1 MAMSGFNYLR
11 RATENERDR
20 LVERLALLEATPGTT
35 FMEARILRREIEQME
50 HRLIWLDRAP
60 RGLLR

>member
-1 MAMSGFNYLR
+1 MSEFNGLHQ
-11 RATENERDR
+11 ATEIERDR
-20 LVERLALLEATPGTT
+20 LVEKLALLEATPGTT
-35 FMEARILRREIEQME
+35 LMEARILRREIEQME

>member
-1 MAMSGFNYLR
+1 MSEFNSHR
-11 RATENERDR
+11 KAIETEMDR
-20 LVERLALLEATPGTT
+20 LVEKLALLEATPGTT

>member
-1 MAMSGFNYLR
+1 MAMCEFNDLR
-11 RATENERDR
+11 QATENERDR
-20 LVERLALLEATPGTT
+20 LVEKLALLEATPGTT
-35 FMEARILRREIEQME
+35 FMEDRILRREIEQME